1 MKRIITAVIAA
12 ALCAVLLCACG
23 EGEKATVS
31 SSGDNASSQ
40 GNAASFN
47 QTQSRLAG
55 VLAGSWINQ
64 DDLNDKIKISEDLSI
79 VCFDKAD
86 RHEGKASID
95 DSSGMLTIHYDDGFA
110 DDRTYVW
117 VDSKNEVNSNTWY
130 VDGGTF
136 AYGGRFYIK
145 DMEI

>member
-1 MKRIITAVIAA
+1 MKKIITAVIAA

-23 EGEKATVS
+23 NDENSTGS
-31 SSGDNASSQ
+31 SSEAQSQ

-47 QTQSRLAG
+47 ETQSRLAG
-55 VLAGSWINQ
+55 VLAGAWINQ

-86 RHEGKASID
+86 RHKGKASID

>member
-1 MKRIITAVIAA
+1 MKKIITAVIAA

-23 EGEKATVS
+23 NDEKSTGS
-31 SSGDNASSQ
+31 SEAPSQ

-47 QTQSRLAG
+47 ETQSRLAG
-55 VLAGSWINQ
+55 VLAGAWINQ
-64 DDLNDKIKISEDLSI
+64 DDLNDKIKFSDDLSL
-79 VCFDKAD
+79 VCFVKAD

-95 DSSGMLTIHYDDGFA
+95 DSNGMLTIHFNDGFA
-110 DDRTYVW
+110 DDKTYVW
-117 VDSKNEVNSNTWY
+117 VDSKGEVNANTWY

-136 AYGGRFYIK
+136 AYGGKFYIK